1 MDETYPCKA
10 PQRIFRART
19 NRSSTRPTHRLPRAG
34 LPKTRGAEVSAFA
47 ATATRQPRVTARTKP
62 PAAPKPTARA
72 AANPSTRPAAG
83 PSARPAAGPSAK
95 SAARSAT
102 GKSAAK
108 QPRRTP
114 AETFAAAMEIKAAR
128 PDVTEAD
135 LAAELGIS
143 ASRWRTIRR
152 ELTTGD
158 DLRLAA

>member
-1 MDETYPCKA
+1 MPGLIPVPALK
-10 PQRIFRART
+10 RAT
-19 NRSSTRPTHRLPRAG
+19 SEGQPTAASRRATAAALAEAAAVLPRAG

-47 ATATRQPRVTARTKP
+47 ATATRQPRVTARAKP
-62 PAAPKPTARA
+62 PAAPKPTA
-72 AANPSTRPAAG
+72 NPAAG
-83 PSARPAAGPSAK
+83 SSAK
-95 SAARSAT
+95 SAARPSAP
-102 GKSAAK
+102 AK
-108 QPRRTP
+108 QAQKPRRTP